1 MFGLGFD
8 KVLPLFVLDKHAPVR
23 PFHVLTSGSDYFTEK
38 HVTPRGPG
46 DPGKGGC
53 LPLVIDR
60 VTRPTKKGKHW
71 ILEKKMEKLDF
82 HFVTLDQEI
91 RKRFSTHIFATSD
104 FVHQRMYY

>member
-71 ILEKKMEKLDF
+71 ILEKNG
-82 HFVTLDQEI
+82 EI
-91 RKRFSTHIFATSD
+91 GFPLCDAGPGN
-104 FVHQRMYY
+104 